1 MASGIQVR
9 LSELEETCYAKSSI
23 LVCSEER
30 TRLVCWFRRAE
41 TTFSNRR
48 HRVQPHGA
56 REKVRDRETRSPAP
70 ETDALP
76 REPGHSSFYRCVV
89 ERGTFSACTG
99 SLADSFTR
107 RSGS

>member
-41 TTFSNRR
+41 TIFSNRR
-48 HRVQPHGA
+48 HRVQSHGA

-76 REPGHSSFYRCVV
+76 NPARCAT
-89 ERGTFSACTG
+89 RFRAACLPRATA
-99 SLADSFTR
+99 LADSLTR